1 MDGTLLA
8 ILSGRDRP
16 GVTAALFEEIRHSRV
31 VVLDLEQIVVRGRLI
46 LAVLLG
52 VESAVVGDVRMAIH
66 QVASRVGMEV
76 ETVPGA
82 REHLPKSQQRIHVTV
97 MASEL
102 PPGAVADLARDMASR
117 GWNIDRI
124 RRIASYPVTA
134 VIFEASGSDV
144 ADLRRALSVRS
155 HELGVDVAV
164 QHAGLDRRGQRLV
177 VMDVDSTLIQDEVID
192 MLAAHAGRADE
203 VASIT
208 EAAMRGEIDF
218 ADSLRS
224 RVATLAG
231 LPESALDSVARAVR
245 LTPGARTLCRTLRRL
260 GFRVCLVS
268 GGFEEV
274 VSRIAEQLDVDRIRA
289 NRLEIVDGRLTGRI
303 VGEIID
309 RAGKRQAMED
319 FAAEY
324 GVPLSRTIAIGDG
337 ANDLDMLE
345 AAGLGVAFNAKP
357 AVRAAADTSLS
368 VPYLD
373 SVLYLLG
380 ITRDEIEEADATD
393 DNAES
398 RQQTLPADDSPPRDR
413 EVL

>member
-208 EAAMRGEIDF
+208 ESAMRGEIDF

-309 RAGKRQAMED
+309 RPGKRQAMED

-398 RQQTLPADDSPPRDR
+398 RQQTLPADGSPPRDR

>member
-208 EAAMRGEIDF
+208 ESAMRGEIDF

-398 RQQTLPADDSPPRDR
+398 RQQTLPADGSPPRDR